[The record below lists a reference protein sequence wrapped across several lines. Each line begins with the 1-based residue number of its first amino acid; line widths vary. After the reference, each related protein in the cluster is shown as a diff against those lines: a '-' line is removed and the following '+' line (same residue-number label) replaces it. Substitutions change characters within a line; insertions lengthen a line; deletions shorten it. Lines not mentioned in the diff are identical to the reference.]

1 MVTVAENG
9 KEFYGKSTDTKPL
22 HYGSGI
28 SIPIPNG
35 AVFVEMDTSTVY
47 VFITILMELALI

>member
-1 MVTVAENG
+1 MVTVSENG

-22 HYGSGI
+22 YYGGGTSV
-28 SIPIPNG
+28 PIPNG

-47 VFITILMELALI
+47 MFDAQAQAWIEQ